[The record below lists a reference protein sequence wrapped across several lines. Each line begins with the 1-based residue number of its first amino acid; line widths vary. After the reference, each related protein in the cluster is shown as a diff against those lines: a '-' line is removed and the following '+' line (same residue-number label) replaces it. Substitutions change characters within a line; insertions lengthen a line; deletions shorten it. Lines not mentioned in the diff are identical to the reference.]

1 MLGNRCDQSLS
12 VACCQNV
19 QLLDSTSTH
28 LCFLS
33 FSQLPVPVEKTE
45 NFQAPEN

>member
-1 MLGNRCDQSLS
+1 MLGNRCDQSLL

-33 FSQLPVPVEKTE
+33 FDLKDLLAMISLMP
-45 NFQAPEN
+45 